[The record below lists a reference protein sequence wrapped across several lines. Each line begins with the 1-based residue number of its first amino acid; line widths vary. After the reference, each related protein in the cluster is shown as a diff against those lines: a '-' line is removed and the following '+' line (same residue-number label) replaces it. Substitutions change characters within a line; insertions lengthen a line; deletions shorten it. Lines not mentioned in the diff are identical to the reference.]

1 MKGSCFILFALDKF
15 AYPSFDCFIKKTQI
29 LFSTSHCLA
38 SCFSTKYTNSVYY
51 MRYDIFSACVSFL
64 ILMFIPSAFMYF
76 KKCAMFWQVIF
87 LYNLKAQDD
96 HKSEIRKIIFS
107 LWPLRVIKNIN
118 NQLCSLVTLTKAQL
132 RSKQWQ
138 GRCLKISS
146 PSH

>member
-1 MKGSCFILFALDKF
+1 MEWDINTYVLKYIGYFFFLVSTNYHQCIFMSTLPTVLMLFGNNSRKIYMKGSCFIFLALDKF

-76 KKCAMFWQVIF
+76 KKCAMFW
-87 LYNLKAQDD
+87 
-96 HKSEIRKIIFS
+96 
-107 LWPLRVIKNIN
+107 
-118 NQLCSLVTLTKAQL
+118 
-132 RSKQWQ
+132 
-138 GRCLKISS
+138 
-146 PSH
+146 